1 MNKLLTMATA
11 ATFALGTAAS
21 AATFTLTGGFDGDI
35 PGTSQPLS
43 PNNDVLDA
51 IGLGPSLG
59 GFFGTTVSID
69 MDASLK
75 VELIGSEAGNL
86 NTFTMGGGSV
96 SGGQNGNNVEADIN
110 GLDAFITSVT
120 AGDLSFVFD
129 SLRVS
134 TGATGSVANGGNPQV
149 EFGQIN
155 FFASFGPGNEDDRSG
170 DTLWLFLDDIG
181 QTGGDNH
188 DDLVIRISAVPLPAG
203 AVLLLTGMGALALR
217 RKRKS

>member
-21 AATFTLTGGFDGDI
+21 AATFTLTGGFDGSI

-43 PNNDVLDA
+43 PNNDVLDE

-69 MDASLK
+69 TDAT
-75 VELIGSEAGNL
+75 VRVDLIGSEAGNA

-110 GLDAFITSVT
+110 GLDSFIASIA

-129 SLRVS
+129 SLRPA

-170 DTLWLFLDDIG
+170 STLWLFLDDIG

-203 AVLLLTGMGALALR
+203 AVLLMTGLGAMALR